1 MGTAVTRASAVA
13 DLAKKA
19 EAYGM
24 PCCIQVD
31 GMDLLALMDIFTE
44 AIDYARSGNGSY
56 FIEAI
61 TYRYRGH
68 SMGDPERY
76 RQAQEVQAKQ
86 LEDPIQRWGQYLL
99 NENLA
104 TEDDLAR
111 MREEAEQE
119 VEEAVTFARESDWPS
134 QEELY
139 TDVYA
144 D

>member
-1 MGTAVTRASAVA
+1 
-13 DLAKKA
+13 
-19 EAYGM
+19 
-24 PCCIQVD
+24 
-31 GMDLLALMDIFTE
+31 
-44 AIDYARSGNGSY
+44 
-56 FIEAI
+56 
-61 TYRYRGH
+61 
-68 SMGDPERY
+68 
-76 RQAQEVQAKQ
+76 VQAKQ

-99 NENLA
+99 DENLA

-111 MREEAEQE
+111 MREEAEHE